1 MHSTL
6 LKGATMRNIPIE
18 LDCDI
23 NKTRF
28 SLAGQIQLE
37 DGSGYCSATIG
48 FERNRMP
55 SGFEPELLSYVS
67 ITGYPSVCL
76 AVGPAQNPFAL
87 SAEDFQA
94 HRHLDLGS
102 FGELTTTYHSQARR
116 SVHERIL
123 FQVKGQVEISEP
135 ITGIAPL
142 SEIWIPEKDGSG
154 FQGEMTFTWRLAS
167 GRQLCGL
174 ARSHYDV
181 PGASLERPQMRVITF
196 DLEQGERH
204 FTQYETIRLY
214 DLQEWKDSV
223 REKIA

>member
-1 MHSTL
+1 
-6 LKGATMRNIPIE
+6 MRNIPIE

-23 NKTRF
+23 NQTRF
-28 SLAGQIQLE
+28 SLTGQIRLE
-37 DGSGYCSATIG
+37 DGSGYCSATLD

-55 SGFEPELLSYVS
+55 SGFEPELLSYVI
-67 ITGYPSVCL
+67 ITGYPSACL
-76 AVGPAQNPFAL
+76 AVGPAENPFAL
-87 SAEDFQA
+87 SPEDFLA
-94 HRHLDLGS
+94 HRHLNLGS
-102 FGELTTTYHSQARR
+102 YGEMTTTYHSQSRR
-116 SVHERIL
+116 SDRERIL
-123 FQVKGQVEISEP
+123 FKVQGQVQLSESVA
-135 ITGIAPL
+135 GIAPL
-142 SEIWIPEKDGSG
+142 SEVWIPGEDGAG

-196 DLEQGERH
+196 DLEQGARH

-223 REKIA
+223 RGKIA